1 MYTGPHIIKD
11 GLVFGYDTGYGIADN
26 STATRFYPGRPT
38 DNLFATT
45 AMELDDDA
53 GTYTND
59 IESGT
64 DSIGKYF
71 IKDTSAAPWWSGLRI
86 YNNSVRPLTAGV
98 SYVLSFECRSPQS
111 GWSWAGDANASGGG
125 WSGNDAGRLSNTNT
139 VFDSTGGTVYT
150 AAMVNTWQ
158 RVTYRV
164 TMKDSSVFTG
174 SSAYPHDSFFTN
186 TNNVKIYYRNSQFE
200 LGKTIATP
208 FVNGTRSSTASLID
222 LKETTDIDVSNVS
235 FDSTGQ
241 PDFDGTSDFMVL
253 GDFDLRPGFTL
264 EAVCFAHTSSFALW
278 GQGPTITS
286 RGLHIIATGGTRG
299 FVFGMYG
306 NDCDYRNYAPAT
318 NTWHHWVFTYDGTTF
333 QKKFIADGVAQT
345 PVVLTVENEWL
356 EGESPLRLGIN
367 YGSGTSY
374 SKANGA
380 IAVAKVYNRP
390 LSATEIKQNYNA
402 YKNRFDI

>member
-26 STATRFYPGRPT
+26 DTATRFYPGRPT
-38 DNLFATT
+38 DNLNADPYHSTRSAGDTINLSAWGGDTGQGSFEVNTSPPGGGMMFINHNT
-45 AMELDDDA
+45 SNPEGSG
-53 GTYTND
+53 GTYTDFPSTRYTLTNGVTYTR
-59 IESGT
+59 S
-64 DSIGKYF
+64 
-71 IKDTSAAPWWSGLRI
+71 WW
-86 YNNSVRPLTAGV
+86 AKADD
-98 SYVLSFECRSPQS
+98 ERS
-111 GWSWAGDANASGGG
+111 ASGHIC
-125 WSGNDAGRLSNTNT
+125 SCNRDSTNT
-139 VFDSTGGTVYT
+139 YIVGSTVSLKTY
-150 AAMVNTWQ
+150 WQ
-158 RVTYRV
+158 RYTHTFTYTGPTSNDWQFRHIIYDASKV
-164 TMKDSSVFTG
+164 YIANVQLEVSSVA
-174 SSAYPHDSFFTN
+174 S
-186 TNNVKIYYRNSQFE
+186 
-200 LGKTIATP
+200 P
-208 FVNGTRSSTASLID
+208 FVSGTRSSTASLID